1 MTLTDISRLLKLAHV
16 PRSKVIQWGYP
27 NPQII
32 VHVDA
37 SHVSIVSEVV
47 GRMKLPHED
56 IAVTLLTTRDVRP
69 NEHVYINAKGEVVPP
84 GRPYNDAG
92 MPEAFYRRY
101 RARTARARNSAI
113 VLECRSVV
121 AL

>member
-16 PRSKVIQWGYP
+16 SRSKVIQWGYP

-37 SHVSIVSEVV
+37 SYVPIVSEVV

-69 NEHVYINAKGEVVPP
+69 REHVYVNAKGASQFQKRP
-84 GRPYNDAG
+84 GDSA
-92 MPEAFYRRY
+92 ELLQKARRLHN
-101 RARTARARNSAI
+101 ASI
-113 VLECRSVV
+113 VLECHSVV

>member
-16 PRSKVIQWGYP
+16 SRSKIIQWGYP

-56 IAVTLLTTRDVRP
+56 IAVTLLTTRDVRSR
-69 NEHVYINAKGEVVPP
+69 EHVYISAKGASQFQKRP
-84 GRPYNDAG
+84 GDSAELLQKARRLHNAIQSLHCNG
-92 MPEAFYRRY
+92 M
-101 RARTARARNSAI
+101 
-113 VLECRSVV
+113 
-121 AL
+121 